1 MKLDD
6 SPSSIYAEIS
16 CFALSKDKKII
27 AAGTSQ
33 INAKILIWDICSRTC
48 FKQLALSNSSHIQ
61 AIKFAYD
68 NRHIIV
74 LALTNHYDLM
84 LYLIDTLYSLI
95 LGCTYFPYSV
105 PFKIKDLEMFPNSI
119 YEFVTCGV
127 QHIAEWSLKG
137 SILSYNNMEIENPK
151 GLVELV
157 KEDGAIVDLN
167 ILKVD
172 FITVIFVNETII
184 TAGD

>member
-1 MKLDD
+1 
-6 SPSSIYAEIS
+6 
-16 CFALSKDKKII
+16 
-27 AAGTSQ
+27 
-33 INAKILIWDICSRTC
+33 
-48 FKQLALSNSSHIQ
+48 
-61 AIKFAYD
+61 
-68 NRHIIV
+68 
-74 LALTNHYDLM
+74 
-84 LYLIDTLYSLI
+84 
-95 LGCTYFPYSV
+95 
-105 PFKIKDLEMFPNSI
+105 MFPSSI

-151 GLVELV
+151 GLVELE
-157 KEDGAIVDLN
+157 KEDGAVVDLN

>member
-1 MKLDD
+1 
-6 SPSSIYAEIS
+6 
-16 CFALSKDKKII
+16 
-27 AAGTSQ
+27 
-33 INAKILIWDICSRTC
+33 
-48 FKQLALSNSSHIQ
+48 
-61 AIKFAYD
+61 
-68 NRHIIV
+68 
-74 LALTNHYDLM
+74 
-84 LYLIDTLYSLI
+84 
-95 LGCTYFPYSV
+95 
-105 PFKIKDLEMFPNSI
+105 MFPNSI